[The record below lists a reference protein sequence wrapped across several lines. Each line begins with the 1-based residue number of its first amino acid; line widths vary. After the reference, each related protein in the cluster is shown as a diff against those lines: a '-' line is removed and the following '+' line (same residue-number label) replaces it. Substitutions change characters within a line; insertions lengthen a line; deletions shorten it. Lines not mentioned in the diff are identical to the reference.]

1 MLNQSV
7 FNMSRILSEEE
18 KLEQLDQLW
27 DMYSTGVN
35 RDLFNEL
42 CVLSVEGLA
51 AYETNNVFHEI
62 MIDFII
68 DYRKAYNNL

>member
-1 MLNQSV
+1 MLNRSV

-27 DMYSTGVN
+27 DMYATGVN

-42 CVLSVEGLA
+42 CVLSVEALA
-51 AYETNNVFHEI
+51 TYETNNVFHEI

-68 DYRKAYNNL
+68 DYRKSYNNL